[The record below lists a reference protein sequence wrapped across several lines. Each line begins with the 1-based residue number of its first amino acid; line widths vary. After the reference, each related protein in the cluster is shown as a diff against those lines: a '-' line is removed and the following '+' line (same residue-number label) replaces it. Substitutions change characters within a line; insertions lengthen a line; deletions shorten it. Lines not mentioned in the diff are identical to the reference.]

1 MIQDRIYEIVPKKDI
16 ADFDVD
22 QLAKECN
29 VAFQII
35 GYNPKNLENSVNEV
49 FKSSHKP
56 LELPDFILS
65 VWLIDNA
72 GDN

>member
-1 MIQDRIYEIVPKKDI
+1 MIHDRIYEIAPKKDI
-16 ADFDVD
+16 SNFSVD
-22 QLAKECN
+22 QLVKECN

-35 GYNPKNLENSVNEV
+35 GYEPKNLENSVREV

-56 LELPDFILS
+56 SGLPDFIIS